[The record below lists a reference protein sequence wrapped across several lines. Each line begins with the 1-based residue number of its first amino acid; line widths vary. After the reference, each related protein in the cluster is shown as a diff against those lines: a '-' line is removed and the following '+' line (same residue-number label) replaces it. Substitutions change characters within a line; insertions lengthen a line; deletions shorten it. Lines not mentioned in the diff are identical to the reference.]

1 MDPRRFC
8 DTVDSSMKF
17 LLCTAALALP
27 MLCQAQ
33 IAAPNS
39 MGVGMGH
46 LHLNARD
53 ADAQTRF
60 WTVIVGARPAK
71 LGDVDVLELPGAIIF
86 INKKAPSG
94 GSDGSVI
101 NHVGLKVRDL
111 KGTLAK
117 AEAAKIKILSSNE
130 KQAMLLAP
138 DDIKVELTVDPDA
151 PDPVAMHHIHFYTS
165 DVEATRQWYV
175 EILGAIPGQRG
186 PFQAADLPGVNLSF
200 SKAANP
206 TVGTQGRAIDHIG
219 FEVKNL
225 AAFTKKLAERGVHF
239 DVPYREI
246 PRLGLSIA
254 FFTDPWGTY
263 IELTEGLKQVH

>member
-1 MDPRRFC
+1 
-8 DTVDSSMKF
+8 MKS
-17 LLCTAALALP
+17 LLRTAVLALP

-33 IAAPNS
+33 IAVPNS
-39 MGVGMGH
+39 VGVAMGH

-53 ADAQTRF
+53 ADAQTQF
-60 WTVIVGARPAK
+60 WTAVAGARPAK
-71 LGDVDVLELPGAIIF
+71 LGDVDVLEVPGAIIF

-94 GSDGSVI
+94 GTDGSVI

-117 AEAAKIKILSSNE
+117 AEAAKITILSRNE

-138 DDIKVELTVDPDA
+138 DDIKVELTSDPDA
-151 PDPVAMHHIHFYTS
+151 PGAVAMHHLHFYTS

-175 EILGAIPGQRG
+175 ETFGAIPGQRG
-186 PFQAADLPGVNLSF
+186 PFQAADLPGINLSF

-206 TVGTQGRAIDHIG
+206 TLGTKGRAIDHIG

-225 AAFTKKLAERGVHF
+225 AAFTQKLEKQGVHF

-263 IELTEGLKQVH
+263 IELTEGLNQVH